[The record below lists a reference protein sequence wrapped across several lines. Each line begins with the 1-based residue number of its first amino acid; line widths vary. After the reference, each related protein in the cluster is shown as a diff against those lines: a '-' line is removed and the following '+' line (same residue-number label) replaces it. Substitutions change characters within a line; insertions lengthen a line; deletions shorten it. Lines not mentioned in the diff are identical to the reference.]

1 MAGIFGPDRA
11 RPELAKK
18 IPPRPFPSL
27 RLKSAAGF
35 LTMAVLSQTPG
46 WEGGGGGGWK
56 RIQLNSR
63 IYAGINYSG
72 GRKDPGRYHAAA
84 TTILTAPPLPPLST
98 TTATID
104 LLLSLVFFQPD
115 FSVSLRTGMQFTE
128 LFLNPSGGTTA
139 KQEESAPERKKK

>member
-1 MAGIFGPDRA
+1 MFRYLRSWSCSTGTRQEDPSTSVSIPPSKKRRGIFNDGRSFA
-11 RPELAKK
+11 NT
-18 IPPRPFPSL
+18 
-27 RLKSAAGF
+27 RL
-35 LTMAVLSQTPG
+35 
-46 WEGGGGGGWK
+46 GGRGGGGWK
-56 RIQLNSR
+56 RIQLNSH

-139 KQEESAPERKKK
+139 EQEESAPERKKK